1 MATVHQRIDPRIT
14 RTRQSVLS
22 VTAELLAEVGWGA
35 VTIESVSARSG
46 VARTTIYR
54 HWPDLPAL
62 LAEAMQSVLEPCP
75 EPDTGS
81 LRGDLTVILRALAG
95 VLTRSASAGV
105 MTSMIDA
112 AERDPQIAALQ
123 ASFTRERRLASR
135 RALDRA
141 VARDEIG
148 GDYDF
153 EVEAALIGGAL
164 FYRRLVSR
172 EPLSDRFVDRVVDAA
187 CVRLGAP

>member
-14 RTRQSVLS
+14 RTRESVLS
-22 VTAELLAEVGWGA
+22 VTAELMAEVGWGA

-95 VLTRSASAGV
+95 VLARSASAGV

-135 RALDRA
+135 RALERA
-141 VARDEIG
+141 VARDEIS

-153 EVEAALIGGAL
+153 ELEAALIGGAL

-172 EPLSDRFVDRVVDAA
+172 EPLSRRFVDRVVAAA
-187 CVRLGAP
+187 CIRLGAP

>member
-1 MATVHQRIDPRIT
+1 MATLDERIDPRVA

-22 VTAELLAEVGWGA
+22 VAAELMAEVGWGA
-35 VTIESVSARSG
+35 VTVESVSARSG

-54 HWPDLPAL
+54 HWPDLSAL
-62 LAEAMQSVLEPCP
+62 LVEAMQSVLEPCP

-81 LRGDLTVILRALAG
+81 LRGDLTVILSALAR

-123 ASFTRERRLASR
+123 SSFTRERRLASR

-141 VARDEIG
+141 VARHEIDA
-148 GDYDF
+148 DYDF

-172 EPLSDRFVDRVVDAA
+172 EPLSPRFVERVIHAA

>member
-14 RTRQSVLS
+14 RTRESVLS
-22 VTAELLAEVGWGA
+22 IAAELLAEVGWGT
-35 VTIESVSARSG
+35 VTIESISARSG

-123 ASFTRERRLASR
+123 ASFTRERRLASS

-141 VARDEIG
+141 VARNEIG

-187 CVRLGAP
+187 CARLGAP